1 MTILYPVPTPV
12 KSSRPARLFGAG
24 ILAARPTYAAPYT
37 AADEAWLIED
47 NARREDARFDA
58 MAAESVALDALS
70 RGLIP
75 PDVAAALMATNL
87 IGHDA

>member
-1 MTILYPVPTPV
+1 MTTRPV
-12 KSSRPARLFGAG
+12 KSTRRFGAG
-24 ILAARPTYAAPYT
+24 LLATYPTYRVNHT

-47 NARREDARFDA
+47 NAQRD
-58 MAAESVALDALS
+58 AESRMIDRRYFESAAVDALS

-75 PDVAAALMATNL
+75 PDLAAELMATSQ